1 MFGNALSKA
10 LWSIATL
17 PIRVSTDSSLGIA
30 VLMRVKEAERIL
42 REEQVA
48 SSAVHALVGIA
59 DKSNFHKLFRKRTG
73 MTPQEYKE
81 SMHS

>member
-1 MFGNALSKA
+1 
-10 LWSIATL
+10 
-17 PIRVSTDSSLGIA
+17 
-30 VLMRVKEAERIL
+30 MRVKEAERIL

-48 SSAVHALVGIA
+48 SSAVHTLVGIA
-59 DKSNFHKLFRKRTG
+59 DKSNFHKLFRKCTG